1 MRLTYSRLLMPL
13 VASAAMM
20 DSAYGQEA
28 SSTLFVC
35 NNGDGS
41 TSIVSAAQATGNC
54 EPYRKGM
61 LGGGGGVTTAPSVA
75 LNPHSPHILTADPA
89 HGLAAPAPTP
99 TPAPASTPSTTANG
113 FVLFDQASAPPT
125 PTQPLMPVPATS
137 APVASKNEEAS
148 PAQALVSSIYICITT
163 DGRQEILEATTPPY
177 PHCQSAGQKAGGSAA
192 LPAAAAPQPQRHK
205 GKPSLSQDGNTQIAT
220 TDSAPQDIYKC
231 FDHSGNP
238 TFVRADERAAFK
250 GCTFFSRSFAGVA
263 EAFRNQ
269 ALSNQSITE
278 LAKAGLM
285 PSGVEVVGPRLV
297 CTGSGTVSFNGQLRQ
312 FNCATRSFDLT
323 PGTSGGE
330 VRLGDRQASIAA
342 HRLDYLNTDGS
353 CGGIVTAENGRVLHL
368 EPTKDC
374 PESFKIEARRI
385 AQEVERALNINVS
398 GAFKERQRG
407 LAAQIN
413 QIAAQVGVDP
423 YLVHAVISAESAYK
437 SRAVSHAGAQGLMQ
451 LMPATARRFNVSDSF
466 NTGENI
472 RGGTTYLKWLLKEF
486 NGNME
491 LAVAGYNAGEG
502 NVRKYGYKIPPFI
515 ETKAY
520 VPKVMEYYRRYRAN
534 PSEIGL

>member
-1 MRLTYSRLLMPL
+1 MKIQLKLPLCALLA
-13 VASAAMM
+13 ASAAMKV
-20 DSAYGQEA
+20 SAAHAQDG
-28 SSTLFVC
+28 SNSLFIC
-35 NNGDGS
+35 DNGDG
-41 TSIVSAAQATGNC
+41 TTRIVSAAQQSGKC

-61 LGGGGGVTTAPSVA
+61 FGSGGVSTAPSVA
-75 LNPHSPHILTADPA
+75 LNPHSPHILTADPK
-89 HGLAAPAPTP
+89 HGLN
-99 TPAPASTPSTTANG
+99 TPAANPVPPPANGNFALSGLLNEPGSTPATPLPSPPPATTPLPASQHEEK
-113 FVLFDQASAPPT
+113 L
-125 PTQPLMPVPATS
+125 PVETL
-137 APVASKNEEAS
+137 SKN
-148 PAQALVSSIYICITT
+148 IYICITPE
-163 DGRQEILEATTPPY
+163 GRQAILEASSPPY
-177 PHCQSAGQKAGGSAA
+177 PHCQSAGQKAGGSGE
-192 LPAAAAPQPQRHK
+192 LPQAPPPKPQKNR
-205 GKPSLSQDGNTQIAT
+205 GKPSLTKDGNTQIAT
-220 TDSAPQDIYKC
+220 TGSPPQDIYKC

-238 TFVRADERAAFK
+238 TFVRADERAAYR

-263 EAFRNQ
+263 EQFRSQ
-269 ALSNQSITE
+269 ALQNQSITE
-278 LAKAGLM
+278 LAKAGVM
-285 PSGVEVVGPRLV
+285 PAGIEVVGPRLV
-297 CTGSGTVSFNGQLRQ
+297 CTGSGTVSFNGQERQ

-342 HRLDYLNTDGS
+342 HRLDYMNTDGS
-353 CGGIVTAENGRVLHL
+353 CGGMVTADNGRVLHL

-374 PESFKIEARRI
+374 PEAFKIEARRI
-385 AQEVERALNINVS
+385 AQEVARALNINVS
-398 GAFKERQRG
+398 GAFKERQKG

-451 LMPATARRFNVSDSF
+451 LMPATARRFNVADSF

-472 RGGTTYLKWLLKEF
+472 RGGSTYLKWLLKEF

-502 NVRKYGYKIPPFI
+502 NVKKYGYKIPPFI

>member
-1 MRLTYSRLLMPL
+1 MMKILPLSALL
-13 VASAAMM
+13 VCSAAMT
-20 DSAYGQEA
+20 DSAYAQDG
-28 SSTLFVC
+28 SSSLFIC
-35 NNGDGS
+35 DNGDG
-41 TSIVSAAQATGNC
+41 TTRIVSAAQQSGKC

-61 LGGGGGVTTAPSVA
+61 FGSGGVSAAPGVS
-75 LNPHSPHILTADPA
+75 LNPYSPHILTADPK
-89 HGLAAPAPTP
+89 HGLDTPSAAP
-99 TPAPASTPSTTANG
+99 PANGNSGFAFSGLLAEPGSKPAASPASGATPLAAGAKAENNTDAPLPVENLVKNIYICINPDG
-113 FVLFDQASAPPT
+113 QHAIIEASAPP
-125 PTQPLMPVPATS
+125 S
-137 APVASKNEEAS
+137 A
-148 PAQALVSSIYICITT
+148 
-163 DGRQEILEATTPPY
+163 
-177 PHCQSAGQKAGGSAA
+177 HCQSAGQKAGGSAP
-192 LPAAAAPQPQRHK
+192 LPQAKPQKNR
-205 GKPSLSQDGNTQIAT
+205 GKPSMTKDGNTQIAT
-220 TDSAPQDIYKC
+220 TGSAPQDIYKC

-238 TFVRADERAAFK
+238 TYVRADQRGSYR

-263 EAFRNQ
+263 QQFRSQ
-269 ALSNQSITE
+269 ALSSQSITE
-278 LAKAGLM
+278 LAKAGVM

-297 CTGSGTVSFNGQLRQ
+297 CTGSGTVSFNGQERQ

-342 HRLDYLNTDGS
+342 HRLDYMNADGS
-353 CGGIVTAENGRVLHL
+353 CGGMVTADNGRVLHL

-374 PESFKIEARRI
+374 PEAFKIEARRI
-385 AQEVERALNINVS
+385 AQEVARALNINVS
-398 GAFKERQRG
+398 GAFRERQKG
-407 LAAQIN
+407 LAAQVN

-451 LMPATARRFNVSDSF
+451 LMPATARRFNVADSF

-472 RGGTTYLKWLLKEF
+472 RGGSTYLKWLLNEF

-502 NVRKYGYKIPPFI
+502 NVKKYGYKIPPFI

>member
-1 MRLTYSRLLMPL
+1 MNIMHKLPFLIPL

-20 DSAYGQEA
+20 VSAARAQDG
-28 SSTLFVC
+28 SSTLYIC
-35 NNGDGS
+35 DNGDG
-41 TSIVSAAQATGNC
+41 TTRIVSAAQQSGQC
-54 EPYRKGM
+54 QPYRKGM
-61 LGGGGGVTTAPSVA
+61 FGSGGISSAPGIA

-89 HGLAAPAPTP
+89 HGLPAPSTPTAGNSGFALSGLLNADDKAPARPD
-99 TPAPASTPSTTANG
+99 AAASTLPLSPPAEKTPSAQTDLPVENVA
-113 FVLFDQASAPPT
+113 
-125 PTQPLMPVPATS
+125 TQ
-137 APVASKNEEAS
+137 
-148 PAQALVSSIYICITT
+148 IYICILP
-163 DGRQEILEATTPPY
+163 DGQHSILEASAPPY
-177 PHCQSAGQKAGGSAA
+177 PHCRSAGQKAGGSGDIPKA
-192 LPAAAAPQPQRHK
+192 PPQPPRHR
-205 GKPSLSQDGNTQIAT
+205 GKPSLSKDGNTQIAT
-220 TDSAPQDIYKC
+220 TASPPQDIYKC

-238 TFVRADERAAFK
+238 TFVRADERAAYK
-250 GCTFFSRSFAGVA
+250 GCSFFSRSFAGVA
-263 EAFRNQ
+263 EAFRNR
-269 ALSNQSITE
+269 ALDNQSITD
-278 LAKAGLM
+278 LAKAGVM
-285 PSGVEVVGPRLV
+285 PQGVEVVGPRLV
-297 CTGSGTVSFNGQLRQ
+297 CTGSGTVSFNGQERQ

-342 HRLDYLNTDGS
+342 HRLDYMNTDGS
-353 CGGIVTAENGRVLHL
+353 CGGMVTADNGRVLHL

-374 PESFKIEARRI
+374 PEQFKIEARRI
-385 AQEVERALNINVS
+385 AQEVQRALNINVS

-451 LMPATARRFNVSDSF
+451 LMPATARRFNVADSF

-502 NVRKYGYKIPPFI
+502 NVKKYGYKIPPFI

-534 PSEIGL
+534 PAEIGL

>member
-1 MRLTYSRLLMPL
+1 
-13 VASAAMM
+13 MM
-20 DSAYGQEA
+20 ASAYGQEA
-28 SSTLFVC
+28 PSTLFVC
-35 NNGDGS
+35 NNSDGS
-41 TSIVSAAQATGNC
+41 TSIVSASQATDNC

-75 LNPHSPHILTADPA
+75 LNPHSPHILTADPK
-89 HGLAAPAPTP
+89 HGLNAPAP
-99 TPAPASTPSTTANG
+99 APAQPATTANG
-113 FVLFDQASAPPT
+113 FVLFGAPT
-125 PTQPLMPVPATS
+125 PASSMPAADNNAFPISPPPREKQTAAT
-137 APVASKNEEAS
+137 PPPASKPEEL
-148 PAQALVSSIYICITT
+148 PEEKLTHTIYICITP
-163 DGRQEILEATTPPY
+163 DGRQEILEASAPPY
-177 PHCQSAGQKAGGSAA
+177 PHCQSAGQKAGGSAP
-192 LPAAAAPQPQRHK
+192 LPQAPPVQPARNK
-205 GKPSLSQDGNTQIAT
+205 GKPLLAKDGAAIAT

-238 TFVRADERAAFK
+238 TFVRADERNAYK
-250 GCTFFSRSFAGVA
+250 GCSFFSRSFAGVA
-263 EAFRNQ
+263 QEFRNQ
-269 ALSNQSITE
+269 ALNSQSITE
-278 LAKAGLM
+278 LAKSGMM

-297 CTGSGTVSFNGQLRQ
+297 CTGSGTVSFNGQERQ

-342 HRLDYLNTDGS
+342 HRLDYLNADGS
-353 CGGIVTAENGRVLHL
+353 CGGMVTADNGRVLHL

-374 PESFKIEARRI
+374 PEQFKIEARRI
-385 AQEVERALNINVS
+385 AQEVARALNINVS

-451 LMPATARRFNVSDSF
+451 LMPATARRFNVADSF

-472 RGGTTYLKWLLKEF
+472 RGGSTYLKWLLNEF

-502 NVRKYGYKIPPFI
+502 NVKKYGYKIPPFI

-534 PSEIGL
+534 PAEIGL

>member
-1 MRLTYSRLLMPL
+1 MT
-13 VASAAMM
+13 VSAAYAQ
-20 DSAYGQEA
+20 DG
-28 SSTLFVC
+28 SSSLYIC
-35 NNGDGS
+35 DNGDGS
-41 TSIVSAAQATGNC
+41 TRIVSAAQQSGKC

-61 LGGGGGVTTAPSVA
+61 FGSGGISTAPSVA
-75 LNPHSPHILTADPA
+75 LNPHSPHILTADPS
-89 HGLAAPAPTP
+89 HGLDAPPAPPPNNNGGFALSGLLNTAPAPTQ
-99 TPAPASTPSTTANG
+99 PAPASPAPKEALPVTPK
-113 FVLFDQASAPPT
+113 T
-125 PTQPLMPVPATS
+125 PELPVETLA
-137 APVASKNEEAS
+137 KH
-148 PAQALVSSIYICITT
+148 IYICITP
-163 DGRQEILEATTPPY
+163 DGREAILEASAPPY
-177 PHCQSAGQKAGGSAA
+177 PHCQSAGQKAGGSGD
-192 LPAAAAPQPQRHK
+192 LPQAPAPKPQKNR
-205 GKPSLSQDGNTQIAT
+205 GKPSMTKDGHTQITAT
-220 TDSAPQDIYKC
+220 GSPPQDIYKC

-238 TFVRADERAAFK
+238 TFVRADERAAYR

-263 EAFRNQ
+263 EQFRSQ
-269 ALSNQSITE
+269 ALNNQSITE
-278 LAKAGLM
+278 LAKAGVM
-285 PSGVEVVGPRLV
+285 PAGTEIVGPRLV
-297 CTGSGTVSFNGQLRQ
+297 CTGSGTVSFNGQERQ

-342 HRLDYLNTDGS
+342 HRLDYMNTDGS
-353 CGGIVTAENGRVLHL
+353 CGGMVTADNGRVLHL

-374 PESFKIEARRI
+374 PEAFKIEARRI
-385 AQEVERALNINVS
+385 AQEVARALNINVS

-407 LAAQIN
+407 LAAQVN

-451 LMPATARRFNVSDSF
+451 LMPATARRFGVADSF

-472 RGGTTYLKWLLKEF
+472 RGGSTYLKWLLKEF

-502 NVRKYGYKIPPFI
+502 NVKKYGYKIPPFI